1 MSSIYDDL
9 SDNFLSDNYNYIYL
23 DFDHQKD
30 LNESF
35 VTENEKEKENQMNQ
49 KINQLIKLE
58 EKSTA
63 IKTLSIP
70 FNDKTIKENLPQIY
84 SYEYI
89 YSIIKEAKII
99 LLDKFVKD
107 NILENE
113 EIEMSRIGKKRKR
126 TSLDEEIDK
135 ANKYQKGRKKKV
147 DKSKRS
153 HNKSI
158 SDNII
163 KKIKCY
169 LIKNLLLFV
178 NGLLNNNTELKNKKL
193 LKDLDYRIID
203 QLNKEIDLEMLDM
216 PIKDL
221 LSKDISPKFKT
232 EKKDYNEIMINYIL
246 GQYNNYE
253 IINLV
258 LNMTFRE
265 WINIFTLK
273 KKVSEIEGAS
283 DKARNEIEQL
293 LPKLGNLLNDIYK
306 KNDEDSSYLSH
317 FIFYLFNY
325 EMWFFNKRER
335 KIKKQNK

>member
-9 SDNFLSDNYNYIYL
+9 SDNFISDTFNYNYIYL

-35 VTENEKEKENQMNQ
+35 VTDNEKENQMNQ
-49 KINQLIKLE
+49 KINPLIKLE

-70 FNDKTIKENLPQIY
+70 FNDKTIKENLPQIC

-89 YSIIKEAKII
+89 YSIIEEAKII

-135 ANKYQKGRKKKV
+135 TIKYKKGRKIKE
-147 DKSKRS
+147 DNTRRN
-153 HNKSI
+153 HNKNN

-163 KKIKCY
+163 KKIKCQ

-178 NGLLNNNTELKNKKL
+178 NTLLNNNTELKNKKL

-232 EKKDYNEIMINYIL
+232 EKKDYNEIVINYIL
-246 GQYNNYE
+246 GQYNNNE

-258 LNMTFRE
+258 FNMTFRE

-283 DKARNEIEQL
+283 DKASNEIEQL
-293 LPKLGNLLNDIYK
+293 LPKLGNVLNDIYK
-306 KNDEDSSYLSH
+306 KNGEDSSYLSH

-325 EMWFFNKRER
+325 EMWFFKKRER
-335 KIKKQNK
+335 KLKKQNK

>member
-1 MSSIYDDL
+1 MNFYYDDFSENL
-9 SDNFLSDNYNYIYL
+9 NSDNFLYS
-23 DFDHQKD
+23 DFDHPKE

-35 VTENEKEKENQMNQ
+35 VTDNEKENQMNQ
-49 KINQLIKLE
+49 KVNQLIKLE

-63 IKTLSIP
+63 IKTLSIS
-70 FNDKTIKENLPQIY
+70 FNDKTIKENPPQIC

-89 YSIIKEAKII
+89 YSKIEEAKII
-99 LLDKFVKD
+99 LFDKFVKD

-113 EIEMSRIGKKRKR
+113 EIEMTRIGKKRKR

-135 ANKYQKGRKKKV
+135 TIKYKKGRKNKQ
-147 DKSKRS
+147 DNTKRS

-169 LIKNLLLFV
+169 LIKNLLFFV
-178 NGLLNNNTELKNKKL
+178 NTLLYNNTELKKKKL
-193 LKDLDYRIID
+193 LKDLDYKNID
-203 QLNKEIDLEMLDM
+203 QLNKAIDLEMLDM

-232 EKKDYNEIMINYIL
+232 EKKECNKIMINYIL
-246 GQYNNYE
+246 DKYNNNE

-258 LNMTFRE
+258 FNMTFRE

-273 KKVSEIEGAS
+273 KKISEIEGVS
-283 DKARNEIEQL
+283 DETHKEIEQL
-293 LPKLGNLLNDIYK
+293 LPKLGNLLNEIYE
-306 KNDEDSSYLSH
+306 KNGKDNSYLSH

-325 EMWFFNKRER
+325 EMWFFKKRER
-335 KIKKQNK
+335 KLKKQNE